1 MTSLDQEAL
10 YGKQMS
16 EIIHVQIDEL
26 NSQISMLNSKKT
38 TFKSSADYLS
48 QTRDELLG
56 FREEINKEIKTITE
70 KSTALNTLS
79 QKLKEEE
86 KKINS

>member
-16 EIIHVQIDEL
+16 DVIHIQITEL
-26 NSQISMLNSKKT
+26 NTQISLLNTKKT

-48 QTRDELLG
+48 QTRNELLI
-56 FREEINKEIKTITE
+56 FREEINKEIATIT
-70 KSTALNTLS
+70 
-79 QKLKEEE
+79 
-86 KKINS
+86 

>member
-16 EIIHVQIDEL
+16 DVIHIQIEEL
-26 NSQISMLNSKKT
+26 NTQIKLLNTKKT

-48 QTRDELLG
+48 QTRNELVAM
-56 FREEINKEIKTITE
+56 RDEINKEISAIT
-70 KSTALNTLS
+70 
-79 QKLKEEE
+79 
-86 KKINS
+86 